1 MDHTKEFKKY
11 AIQHHGINSLYYDQL
26 VSSMTPYIIEE
37 RQMNVA
43 QMDVFS
49 RLMMDRIIFLGTAI
63 NDSVANIIQAQLLFL
78 ESQGLK
84 IFHIHY
90 FLLCIILFCF
100 EFVFFFV
107 LPLIYEL

>member
-1 MDHTKEFKKY
+1 MDHGKEFKKY

-49 RLMMDRIIFLGTAI
+49 RLMIFLYMGCRSSIENMGPFILEMLEASRF
-63 NDSVANIIQAQLLFL
+63 NVHLFSLPSSL
-78 ESQGLK
+78 EYSHPSTPLTTCCP
-84 IFHIHY
+84 FSY
-90 FLLCIILFCF
+90 F
-100 EFVFFFV
+100 
-107 LPLIYEL
+107 